1 MTSTAK
7 AWLAVFLVLPVSLVG
22 CQAHG
27 CACFGSGS
35 SGRVAIPD
43 AADPPALTASD
54 DGPLPCQHDPEGSA
68 ETVDDRRIL
77 RQLDRLATE
86 HFENKSFTPMAE
98 LRAQLES
105 RSTCDLVLPS
115 PKQDPLTASALFLQR
130 ADSVLIVGHLFECD
144 RCDRRH
150 VGPGSGVVL
159 TADGVGATNYHV
171 FEQDTAETMVVA
183 TRDGRVYPIEE
194 VLAASRADDVAI
206 FRIDAENL
214 TPAPI
219 RPDAPVG
226 TPAWVISHPARR
238 FYTFTDGMVSR
249 YFEIRHQGQAV
260 PMMSITADY
269 ARGSSGGP
277 VFDDGGN
284 VIGLVARTE
293 SMYYSVEDRVQRDL
307 QMVIKQCVPARSL
320 LDRIDSPDQE

>member
-1 MTSTAK
+1 M
-7 AWLAVFLVLPVSLVG
+7 
-22 CQAHG
+22 
-27 CACFGSGS
+27 
-35 SGRVAIPD
+35 
-43 AADPPALTASD
+43 
-54 DGPLPCQHDPEGSA
+54 
-68 ETVDDRRIL
+68 
-77 RQLDRLATE
+77 
-86 HFENKSFTPMAE
+86 
-98 LRAQLES
+98 
-105 RSTCDLVLPS
+105 
-115 PKQDPLTASALFLQR
+115 
-130 ADSVLIVGHLFECD
+130 
-144 RCDRRH
+144 
-150 VGPGSGVVL
+150 VL

-183 TRDGRVYPIEE
+183 TRDGRVYPIKEM
-194 VLAASRADDVAI
+194 LAASRADDVAI

-214 TPAPI
+214 TPAPV

-249 YFEIRHQGQAV
+249 YFQVRHQGQAV

-269 ARGSSGGP
+269 ARGSSGAP

-293 SMYYSVEDRVQRDL
+293 SMYDSVEDRVQRNL

-320 LDRIDSPDQE
+320 LDRADCTQP